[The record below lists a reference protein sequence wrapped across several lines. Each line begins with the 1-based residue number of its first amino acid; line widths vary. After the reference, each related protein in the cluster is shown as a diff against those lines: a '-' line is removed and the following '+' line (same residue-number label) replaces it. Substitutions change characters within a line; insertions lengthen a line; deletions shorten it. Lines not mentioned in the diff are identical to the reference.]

1 MEYLFYNISPHYQK
15 NPTKSVSAKKAQHI
29 SVTIQLFFSK
39 KNQEEH
45 LQLQHTKTVILSYLI
60 LTFHTAFFFFFCC
73 FHSFLK
79 SLNHYE
85 FNYET

>member
-15 NPTKSVSAKKAQHI
+15 NPTKSVNAKKAQHI

-60 LTFHTAFFFFFCC
+60 LTFHTAFFFFFLL
-73 FHSFLK
+73 FSFVSEITQPL
-79 SLNHYE
+79 
-85 FNYET
+85 